1 MKGGNKSGRSP
12 VDRGR
17 TGSKHH
23 VIVEAHGI
31 PLATTLTGGNRNDVT
46 QLIPLIQAVPPIR
59 GKRGRPRRR
68 PGLVY
73 ADRGYD
79 PRTAARSASWASSR
93 SSRAVAPSTARAW
106 ASTGGS

>member
-1 MKGGNKSGRSP
+1 MAGLHELLLAELRAADQLDLSQAAVDGSHLRAMKGGAKTGPSP

-31 PLATTLTGGNRNDVT
+31 DV
-46 QLIPLIQAVPPIR
+46 L
-59 GKRGRPRRR
+59 
-68 PGLVY
+68 Y

-79 PRTAARSASWASSR
+79 YDTYRRDLR
-93 SSRAVAPSTARAW
+93 GLGIR
-106 ASTGGS
+106 